1 VTSPSGPDA
10 IPPIG
15 RYEILR
21 ELGRGAMGVVYEA
34 RDPALSRNIALKAI
48 LPSVFGEKDAYEA
61 RFFEEARIAARLS
74 HPGIVVVHDVGR
86 DPATGVLY
94 IALEHLRGKTLAEL
108 AEAGPLDWRE
118 VCRLGAQIARAL
130 HHAHEQGVIH
140 RDMKPANVMLLPSGE
155 TKIMDFGI
163 ARIETARFRLT
174 SPGEFIGTPLYTAP
188 EQATSGE
195 VDARTDVFA
204 LGSIAYTLLAGRP
217 AFAARRIPDIVDR
230 VVRHDPPP
238 PSRVVPGIP
247 VYVDRV
253 IGRAMAK
260 DPVHRYPD
268 AQTLAEDLEE
278 VLAGRAPA
286 HVTEVARIAA
296 AATWAPPNTTRATTG
311 PVASDPAEGE
321 LLEVREDTLE
331 QALSSLVA
339 ETETPPP
346 APPDAPA
353 SAETPPPAASEAKET
368 PAPRPSR
375 RRRVFL
381 VTAALLV
388 AGFAI
393 GFAVL
398 ALRSPPSAGETAASP
413 REVPATA
420 AVPEP
425 SEEPPS
431 AAAPAP
437 APTVASTAAPKA
449 SPKATPKAAPT
460 ARPREAGPRA
470 PALTPREPGRLRID
484 FDHSLKAGLL
494 RVWVDGER
502 MIEQKLTGTVRK
514 KALVFK
520 RAQGTFRDTL
530 EVSPG
535 VHKIRFQ
542 VSWDDN
548 VKTEE
553 IAGTFQSGQ
562 TRRLEAG
569 LGGLRKGLSLEWK

>member
-1 VTSPSGPDA
+1 VTSPSGPDP

-48 LPSVFGEKDAYEA
+48 LPAPFGEKEGFEA

-86 DPATGVLY
+86 DPSSGVLY

-130 HHAHEQGVIH
+130 YHAHEQGVIH

-174 SPGEFIGTPLYTAP
+174 NPGEFVGTPLYTAP
-188 EQATSGE
+188 EQATTGE
-195 VDARTDVFA
+195 VDARTDVFS

-230 VVRHDPPP
+230 VVRYDPPP
-238 PSRVVPGIP
+238 PSRIVPGIP

-260 DPVHRYPD
+260 EPAHRYPD

-286 HVTEVARIAA
+286 HVSEVARVAA
-296 AATWAPPNTTRATTG
+296 AATWASPRAVPEAPG
-311 PVASDPAEGE
+311 PAASEPAEGE

-331 QALSSLVA
+331 LALRSLVE
-339 ETETPPP
+339 ETATP
-346 APPDAPA
+346 APTAAPA
-353 SAETPPPAASEAKET
+353 APESPPPAAPEPKES
-368 PAPRPSR
+368 PAPQPSR
-375 RRRVFL
+375 RRRAWIMGSALLIAGLAIGYGILVLRGVFAPGETPAPPPDAPS
-381 VTAALLV
+381 TAAL
-388 AGFAI
+388 
-393 GFAVL
+393 
-398 ALRSPPSAGETAASP
+398 
-413 REVPATA
+413 
-420 AVPEP
+420 
-425 SEEPPS
+425 
-431 AAAPAP
+431 PAP
-437 APTVASTAAPKA
+437 SGDPSPAVAPTRAP
-449 SPKATPKAAPT
+449 SPTPAATPRAAPT
-460 ARPREAGPRA
+460 ARPRGTGSGAPRET
-470 PALTPREPGRLRID
+470 LTPREPGRLRID
-484 FDHSLKAGLL
+484 LEHPLKDGVL

-502 MIEQKLTGTVRK
+502 VIEQKLTGTVRK
-514 KALVFK
+514 KGLLFK
-520 RAQGTFRDTL
+520 LAQGSFRDTL
-530 EVSPG
+530 QVSPG

-542 VSWDDN
+542 VAWDNN

-553 IAGTFQSGQ
+553 ITGTFRSGQ
-562 TRRLEAG
+562 TLRLEADLGRIRRG
-569 LGGLRKGLSLEWK
+569 LNLEWK

>member
-1 VTSPSGPDA
+1 MTSPSGPDP

-48 LPSVFGEKDAYEA
+48 LPAAFGDREAYEA

-130 HHAHEQGVIH
+130 HHAHQQGVIH

-188 EQATSGE
+188 EQATTGE

-230 VVRHDPPP
+230 VVRYDPPP
-238 PSRVVPGIP
+238 PSRIVPGIP

-260 DPVHRYPD
+260 EAVHRYPD

-286 HVTEVARIAA
+286 HVSEVARIAA
-296 AATWAPPNTTRATTG
+296 AATWAPPQTARVTTE
-311 PVASDPAEGE
+311 PVTSDPAESE
-321 LLEVREDTLE
+321 PPEAHEDTLE
-331 QALSSLVA
+331 VALRSLV
-339 ETETPPP
+339 EDTEAARP
-346 APPDAPA
+346 APRDAPA
-353 SAETPPPAASEAKET
+353 STEPLPSAAPEGKALPA
-368 PAPRPSR
+368 RQPSGR
-375 RRRVFL
+375 RRAFL
-381 VTAALLV
+381 VASTLLIV
-388 AGFAI
+388 GFAI
-393 GFAVL
+393 GYGVL
-398 ALRSPPSAGETAASP
+398 VSRGPSPAGETAAAP
-413 REVPATA
+413 RDDAATT
-420 AVPEP
+420 PTPGP
-425 SEEPPS
+425 SGGQPS
-431 AAAPAP
+431 VVAP
-437 APTVASTAAPKA
+437 TAAPRA
-449 SPKATPKAAPT
+449 VPT
-460 ARPREAGPRA
+460 ARPREAGSRA
-470 PALTPREPGRLRID
+470 PTLTPREPGRLRID
-484 FDHSLKAGLL
+484 FDHPLKYGLL

-502 MIEQKLTGTVRK
+502 VIEQKLTGTVRK

-520 RAQGTFRDTL
+520 LAQGTFRDTL
-530 EVSPG
+530 QVSPG
-535 VHKIRFQ
+535 LHKIRFQ

-553 IAGTFQSGQ
+553 IAGTFRSGQ
-562 TRRLEAG
+562 TLRLEAD
-569 LGGLRKGLSLEWK
+569 LGRLRKGLSLGWK

>member
-1 VTSPSGPDA
+1 MTSPSGPDPT
-10 IPPIG
+10 PPIG

-48 LPSVFGEKDAYEA
+48 LPSAFGEKEAYEA

-130 HHAHEQGVIH
+130 HHAHQQGVIH

-163 ARIETARFRLT
+163 ARIESARFRLT

-238 PSRVVPGIP
+238 PSRIVPGIP

-260 DPVHRYPD
+260 EPVHRYPD
-268 AQTLAEDLEE
+268 ALTLAEDLEE

-286 HVTEVARIAA
+286 HVSEGARIAA
-296 AATWAPPNTTRATTG
+296 AATWAPPATTHATTG
-311 PVASDPAEGE
+311 PPTSSPAEGE
-321 LLEVREDTLE
+321 LLEVREDTLD
-331 QALSSLVA
+331 QALSSLVE
-339 ETETPPP
+339 ETRTPPP

-353 SAETPPPAASEAKET
+353 SAEPSPPAAPEAMET

-375 RRRVFL
+375 RRLVFL
-381 VTAALLV
+381 VTAALV
-388 AGFAI
+388 AAFAI
-393 GFAVL
+393 GYAVL
-398 ALRSPPSAGETAASP
+398 VLRRPPSAGETAAVP
-413 REVPATA
+413 RDEPPPV

-431 AAAPAP
+431 AATPAP
-437 APTVASTAAPKA
+437 APTAASTSAPKA
-449 SPKATPKAAPT
+449 SPQAAPT
-460 ARPREAGPRA
+460 ARPRGAGPRA
-470 PALTPREPGRLRID
+470 PALTPREPGRLSID
-484 FDHSLKAGLL
+484 FDHSLRTGLL

-502 MIEQKLTGTVRK
+502 VIEQKLTGTVRK

-530 EVSPG
+530 QVSPG

-553 IAGTFQSGQ
+553 IAGTFLSGQ
-562 TRRLEAG
+562 TRRLEAD

>member
-1 VTSPSGPDA
+1 
-10 IPPIG
+10 
-15 RYEILR
+15 
-21 ELGRGAMGVVYEA
+21 MGVVYEA

-48 LPSVFGEKDAYEA
+48 LPAPFGEKEAFEA

-86 DPATGVLY
+86 DPASGVLY

-188 EQATSGE
+188 EQATTGE

-230 VVRHDPPP
+230 VVRYDPPP

-260 DPVHRYPD
+260 EPAHRYPD

-286 HVTEVARIAA
+286 HVSEVARVAA
-296 AATWAPPNTTRATTG
+296 AATWAPPRA
-311 PVASDPAEGE
+311 DPAAAEPAASAPAEAE
-321 LLEVREDTLE
+321 LLQVSEDTLE
-331 QALSSLVA
+331 AALRSLVE
-339 ETETPPP
+339 ETATP
-346 APPDAPA
+346 APPAALALPE
-353 SAETPPPAASEAKET
+353 SPPPAAPEPKES
-368 PAPRPSR
+368 PAPHRSR
-375 RRRVFL
+375 RRRAL
-381 VTAALLV
+381 ITGSALLI

-393 GFAVL
+393 GYAILVL
-398 ALRSPPSAGETAASP
+398 REASSPGETPAPLRGAPSTTVLPAPSGDSSP
-413 REVPATA
+413 
-420 AVPEP
+420 
-425 SEEPPS
+425 
-431 AAAPAP
+431 AAAPTA
-437 APTVASTAAPKA
+437 VATPTAAP
-449 SPKATPKAAPT
+449 P
-460 ARPREAGPRA
+460 ARPREAGARAVPRET
-470 PALTPREPGRLRID
+470 PAPREPGRLRID
-484 FDHSLKAGLL
+484 FDHPLKNGIL

-502 MIEQKLTGTVRK
+502 VIEQKLTGTVRK
-514 KALVFK
+514 KGLVFK
-520 RAQGTFRDTL
+520 LAQGSFRDTL
-530 EVSPG
+530 QVSPG

-542 VSWDDN
+542 VAWDDS

-553 IAGTFQSGQ
+553 ITGTFRSGQ
-562 TRRLEAG
+562 TLRLEAD
-569 LGGLRKGLSLEWK
+569 LGRIRRDLNLEWK

>member
-1 VTSPSGPDA
+1 MTSPSGPDP

-34 RDPALSRNIALKAI
+34 RDPALSRSIALKAI
-48 LPSVFGEKDAYEA
+48 LPAPFGEKEAFEA

-86 DPATGVLY
+86 DPASGVLY
-94 IALEHLRGKTLAEL
+94 IALEQLRGKTLAEL

-188 EQATSGE
+188 EQATTGE

-230 VVRHDPPP
+230 VVRYDPPP

-260 DPVHRYPD
+260 EPAHRYPD

-286 HVTEVARIAA
+286 HVSEVARVAA
-296 AATWAPPNTTRATTG
+296 AATWAPPRT
-311 PVASDPAEGE
+311 DPAAAEPAASAPAEEE

-331 QALSSLVA
+331 AALRSLVE
-339 ETETPPP
+339 ETATP
-346 APPDAPA
+346 APPAALALPE
-353 SAETPPPAASEAKET
+353 SPPPAAPEPKES
-368 PAPRPSR
+368 PAPHRSR
-375 RRRVFL
+375 RRRAL
-381 VTAALLV
+381 ITGSALLI

-393 GFAVL
+393 GYAILVL
-398 ALRSPPSAGETAASP
+398 REASSPGETPAPLRGAPSTTVLPAPSGDSSP
-413 REVPATA
+413 
-420 AVPEP
+420 
-425 SEEPPS
+425 
-431 AAAPAP
+431 AAAPTA
-437 APTVASTAAPKA
+437 VATPTAAP
-449 SPKATPKAAPT
+449 P
-460 ARPREAGPRA
+460 ARPREAGSRAAPRET
-470 PALTPREPGRLRID
+470 PRPREPGRLRID
-484 FDHSLKAGLL
+484 FDHPLKYGML

-502 MIEQKLTGTVRK
+502 VIEQKLTGTVRK
-514 KALVFK
+514 KGLVFK
-520 RAQGTFRDTL
+520 LAQGSFRDTL
-530 EVSPG
+530 QVSPG

-542 VSWDDN
+542 VAWDEN

-553 IAGTFQSGQ
+553 ITGTFRSGQ
-562 TRRLEAG
+562 TLRLEADLGRIRRG
-569 LGGLRKGLSLEWK
+569 LNLEWK

>member
-1 VTSPSGPDA
+1 MTSPSGPDP

-48 LPSVFGEKDAYEA
+48 LPPAFEEREAYEA

-86 DPATGVLY
+86 DPVTGVLY

-108 AEAGPLDWRE
+108 AMAGPLDWRE

-163 ARIETARFRLT
+163 ARIETGRFRLT

-188 EQATSGE
+188 EQATTGE

-230 VVRHDPPP
+230 VVRYDPPP
-238 PSRVVPGIP
+238 PSRIVPGIP

-260 DPVHRYPD
+260 EPVHRYPD

-286 HVTEVARIAA
+286 HVSEVARIAA
-296 AATWAPPNTTRATTG
+296 AATWAPQETARVTTE
-311 PVASDPAEGE
+311 PVTSDPAESE
-321 LLEVREDTLE
+321 LPEAHEDTLE
-331 QALSSLVA
+331 RALRSLV
-339 ETETPPP
+339 EDTEAAPP
-346 APPDAPA
+346 APLDAPA
-353 SAETPPPAASEAKET
+353 STEPLPSAAHEGKELPPRQPWH
-368 PAPRPSR
+368 R
-375 RRRVFL
+375 RRAFL
-381 VTAALLV
+381 VTSALLIV
-388 AGFAI
+388 GFAI
-393 GFAVL
+393 GYAVL
-398 ALRSPPSAGETAASP
+398 VLRGPSPAGEPAASARDDAATTATP
-413 REVPATA
+413 GPFGDQPSVVTPPAA
-420 AVPEP
+420 PQAVP
-425 SEEPPS
+425 
-431 AAAPAP
+431 
-437 APTVASTAAPKA
+437 TV
-449 SPKATPKAAPT
+449 
-460 ARPREAGPRA
+460 RPREAGSRA
-470 PALTPREPGRLRID
+470 PTLTLRAPGRLRID
-484 FDHSLKAGLL
+484 FDHPLKYGLL

-502 MIEQKLTGTVRK
+502 VIQQKLTGTVRK

-520 RAQGTFRDTL
+520 LAQGTFRDTL
-530 EVSPG
+530 QVSPG

-553 IAGTFQSGQ
+553 IAGTFRSGQ
-562 TRRLEAG
+562 TLRLEAD
-569 LGGLRKGLSLEWK
+569 LGRLRKGLSLEWK